1 VTLYHARA
9 VRGIFVGNYRLEKEI
24 ALTMDTDRL
33 LAKFIAYAEE
43 VVHHQFPE
51 LHKCD
56 VKSRIDGAA
65 IMLAFFGLAK
75 LTEDEDGEF
84 VWVATGHLTS
94 VRPLR
99 AREDSSAVQLARE

>member
-1 VTLYHARA
+1 
-9 VRGIFVGNYRLEKEI
+9 
-24 ALTMDTDRL
+24 
-33 LAKFIAYAEE
+33 
-43 VVHHQFPE
+43 
-51 LHKCD
+51 
-56 VKSRIDGAA
+56 
-65 IMLAFFGLAK
+65 MLAFFGLAK